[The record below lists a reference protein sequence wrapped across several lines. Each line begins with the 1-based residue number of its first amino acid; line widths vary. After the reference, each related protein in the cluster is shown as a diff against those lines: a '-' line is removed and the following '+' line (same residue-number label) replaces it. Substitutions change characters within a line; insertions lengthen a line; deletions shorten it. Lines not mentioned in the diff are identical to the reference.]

1 MRDAKASDYWRH
13 VYEYSEK
20 SLYKNYISKLIVNDC
35 NGFTGEVEMSPGI
48 TILCGLNGVGKSSLI
63 ANIKSSLGLSDS
75 SIVSKNKFTDRIDA
89 KIVIEGEE
97 FDEIPLGKDA
107 APVCYIDSDQALECL
122 KYWEQSNIEELLEA
136 EEPFEFSKAQVEEL
150 SELVGKEYLSW
161 SSYEISDQEKT
172 FVPVFFKISE
182 SEKQIEYDST
192 GMGIGEHFIIY
203 MYYILEKLDNNTI
216 LIIEEPESYISV
228 LSQRHFMN
236 YLAKIIS
243 EKKISVVI
251 TSHSPHI
258 INMVRKDNIR
268 LLIKLNGEL
277 VIYTPGEQNEAEN
290 VLGIEYK
297 KIENIIECKNTIATI
312 FVEDYAARIFL
323 EILLDIELPYIKNNV
338 DIVSVGGD
346 SFVTERLT
354 FDDSEYMSHKLIG
367 IYDADLQNTEVE
379 NTIRKKVKWPVLFL
393 PINECVEKDIF
404 NYLKV
409 NDHIDL
415 LCDALNIKD
424 KNYFKAMLSKT
435 MHDNHHDKFPNL
447 CKYLEKEK
455 EDFIKA
461 YYLCWKNEQGGIIKS
476 FCESL
481 FAVLFS
487 DQDSIDVN
495 SVIKNKKECA
505 ISK

>member
-1 MRDAKASDYWRH
+1 
-13 VYEYSEK
+13 
-20 SLYKNYISKLIVNDC
+20 
-35 NGFTGEVEMSPGI
+35 
-48 TILCGLNGVGKSSLI
+48 
-63 ANIKSSLGLSDS
+63 
-75 SIVSKNKFTDRIDA
+75 
-89 KIVIEGEE
+89 
-97 FDEIPLGKDA
+97 
-107 APVCYIDSDQALECL
+107 
-122 KYWEQSNIEELLEA
+122 
-136 EEPFEFSKAQVEEL
+136 
-150 SELVGKEYLSW
+150 
-161 SSYEISDQEKT
+161 
-172 FVPVFFKISE
+172 
-182 SEKQIEYDST
+182 
-192 GMGIGEHFIIY
+192 
-203 MYYILEKLDNNTI
+203 
-216 LIIEEPESYISV
+216 
-228 LSQRHFMN
+228 
-236 YLAKIIS
+236 
-243 EKKISVVI
+243 
-251 TSHSPHI
+251 
-258 INMVRKDNIR
+258 MVRKDNIR

-323 EILLDIELPYIKNNV
+323 EILLDLELPYIRNNV

-354 FDDSEYMSHKLIG
+354 FDDSEYMSHRLIG
-367 IYDADLQNTEVE
+367 IYDADLQNTEGE

-409 NDHIDL
+409 NNHIDL

-424 KNYFKAMLSKT
+424 KNCFKAMLSKT
-435 MHDNHHDKFPNL
+435 MHDDHHDKFPNL
-447 CKYLEKEK
+447 CKYLEIAK

-461 YYLCWKNEQGGIIKS
+461 YYLCWKNEHEEKIKS

-495 SVIKNKKECA
+495 SVIKDKKVCA
-505 ISK
+505 IS